1 MRDQSSTGVYVAQ
14 TSMSQS
20 EATQAIRGLT
30 EADVT
35 ARRQQG
41 QGNNVKLSTSRSYG
55 DIIRANML
63 NLINVILF
71 AIGAIMIAIGRAGDA
86 VTSVGLIVFNV
97 LIGIYQEIRAKQQLD
112 RIALLS
118 RPRVSVIRDRQE
130 AVIDPSELVLG
141 DVIVVRAGDQIVV
154 DGVVLSGAQLEV
166 DESML
171 TGESDSVMKA
181 VGDELLSGSFCI
193 AGTAYMEAT
202 RVGRDSFANQ
212 LTANARQFTVAH
224 TPLQREINFLLR
236 LLLLLALFIGSMTI
250 IGALLSG
257 LPFVRQ
263 VQIAAVVAG
272 LVPNGLFFMVVVA
285 YAMGALRIVR
295 QGALVQQ
302 SNAVESLSN
311 VTVLCTD
318 KTGTL
323 TANKIHLNSLYPLAL
338 SEAEMKSALGN
349 FGHSAS
355 STNKTSE
362 ALIAALP
369 GTKRQIVDEVPF
381 SSALKWSALSFNDA
395 ALQGVYVLGALEM
408 LREQVEV
415 TPVVLEQVAQWSDQG
430 LRVLVLAGNPDV
442 TSLHD
447 AEGHPQL
454 PRLQLLGLVSFG
466 DELRPHLK
474 ETLDGFA
481 RNNIHLKIISGDNPQ
496 TVAALA
502 RQAGFSGDPKYV
514 SGPDLVALSPE
525 AFRRVA
531 VETTVFGR
539 ITPQQKEQLVM
550 ALRDSGHYVAMI
562 GDGVNDVLSLKKAN
576 LGVAMESGSA
586 ATRAVADMIL
596 LKDSFGA
603 LPAAFSE
610 GQRIVNGMKDIL
622 RLFLTR
628 VLYAALLIIATSI
641 IGLGFPFIPKQNAL
655 LVAMGV
661 GLPTLAL
668 AIWARPGPL
677 PKRGLLREIAHFVFP
692 AAFSVFV
699 FGLIVYV
706 VAFYGAVV
714 QVLDLEVTN
723 ETIAV
728 FQQSMGLTYSLGGPA
743 GFRAEVAHLAAQTA
757 LTTFTVFAGLLLVV
771 FVEPPTRFFVAGDDF
786 SGDWR
791 PTLLSLGLLVGY
803 LAIVLIEPLRSFF
816 EMVAL
821 PSLAYVAIGLLT
833 IVWMLVLRIAWRQR
847 WLDRFLKID
856 LSTKAM

>member
-1 MRDQSSTGVYVAQ
+1 M
-14 TSMSQS
+14 
-20 EATQAIRGLT
+20 TQHAVSVNEPQPVIRGLS
-30 EADVT
+30 EAEVT
-35 ARRQQG
+35 QRRQQG
-41 QGNNVKLSTSRSYG
+41 QGNNVQLSTSRSYS
-55 DIIRANML
+55 DIVRANLL

-71 AIGAIMIAIGRAGDA
+71 AIGALMIAIGRVGDA

-97 LIGIYQEIRAKQQLD
+97 LIGIYQEIRAKKQLD

-118 RPRVSVIRDRQE
+118 RPRVSVIRDSQE
-130 AVIDPSELVLG
+130 TVVDPGELVMG

-171 TGESDSVMKA
+171 TGESDSVMKQ

-193 AGTAYMEAT
+193 AGSAYMEAT
-202 RVGRDSFANQ
+202 RVGHESFANK
-212 LTANARQFTVAH
+212 LTADARQFTVAH

-236 LLLLLALFIGSMTI
+236 LLLLLALFIGSLTI

-323 TANKIHLNSLYPLAL
+323 TANKIYLNAVFPV
-338 SEAEMKSALGN
+338 ALGEEAMKAALGD

-362 ALIAALP
+362 AIVAGLP
-369 GTKRQIVDEVPF
+369 GTRRQPADEVPF
-381 SSALKWSALSFNDA
+381 SSALKWSALAFTGEG
-395 ALQGVYVLGALEM
+395 LQGAYVLGALEM
-408 LREQVEV
+408 LREHLEV
-415 TPVVLEQVAQWSDQG
+415 TPEVLTQVERWSDEG
-430 LRVLVLAGNPDV
+430 LRVLVFAHNADV
-442 TSLHD
+442 TTLHN
-447 AEGHPQL
+447 AEGHPVL
-454 PRLQLLGLVSFG
+454 PKLQLLGLVSFG
-466 DELRPHLK
+466 DELRPQLK
-474 ETLDGFA
+474 ETLDGFV
-481 RNNIHLKIISGDNPQ
+481 RNKIHLKIISGDNPQ

-502 RQAGFSGDPKYV
+502 RQAGFTGELKYV
-514 SGPDLVALSPE
+514 SGPDLVEMTPE
-525 AFRRVA
+525 AFQRVA

-539 ITPQQKEQLVM
+539 ITPQQKEQLVV

-576 LGVAMESGSA
+576 LGVAMESGTA

-596 LKDSFGA
+596 LQDSFGA

-610 GQRIVNGMKDIL
+610 GQRIVNGMRDIL

-655 LVAMGV
+655 LVGFGV
-661 GLPTLAL
+661 GVPTLAL
-668 AIWARPGPL
+668 AVWARPGPL
-677 PKRGLLREIAHFVFP
+677 PKHGLLREIAHFVFP

-706 VAFYGAVV
+706 VTFFGAIIE
-714 QVLDLEVTN
+714 VLDLEVT
-723 ETIAV
+723 ADAMSA
-728 FQQSMGLTYSLGGPA
+728 FQQSMGLTYALGGPD
-743 GFRAEVAHLAAQTA
+743 GYRIEVAHLAAQTA

-771 FVEPPTRFFVAGDDF
+771 FVEPPIRFFVAGDEF

-791 PTLLSLGLLVGY
+791 PTLLAVGLLIGY
-803 LAIVLIEPLRSFF
+803 MVIVLVDPLRTFF
-816 EMVAL
+816 EMIPL
-821 PSLAYVAIGLLT
+821 PALAYLAIGLLT
-833 IVWMLVLRIAWRQR
+833 LVWMLVLRIAWRQR
-847 WLDRFLKID
+847 WLDRFLQID
-856 LSTKAM
+856 LSRQAVAD

>member
-1 MRDQSSTGVYVAQ
+1 MAQAVSHPSVSNSRVQGLSQTEVA
-14 TSMSQS
+14 T
-20 EATQAIRGLT
+20 
-30 EADVT
+30 
-35 ARRQQG
+35 RRQQG
-41 QGNNVKLSTSRSYG
+41 QGNDVKLSTSRSYA
-55 DIIRANML
+55 DIIRANL
-63 NLINVILF
+63 FNLINVILF
-71 AIGAIMIAIGRAGDA
+71 VIGAIMIAIGRAGDA

-118 RPRVSVIRDRQE
+118 RPRVSVIRDDQE
-130 AVIDPSELVLG
+130 AVVDPAELVVG

-154 DGVVLSGAQLEV
+154 DGVVLDEAKLEV

-171 TGESDSVMKA
+171 TGESDSIMKA
-181 VGDELLSGSFCI
+181 VGEQLLSGSFCI
-193 AGTAYMEAT
+193 SGTGHMEAT
-202 RVGRDSFANQ
+202 HVGRESFANK

-257 LPFVRQ
+257 LPFMRQ

-323 TANKIHLNSLYPLAL
+323 TANKIQFNTVFPFLMDETS
-338 SEAEMKSALGN
+338 MRRVLGD
-349 FGHSAS
+349 FSRSAS

-362 ALIAALP
+362 ALIAGLP
-369 GTKRQIVDEVPF
+369 GTARQTVDEVPF
-381 SSALKWSALSFNDA
+381 SSALKWSALAFDSGE
-395 ALQGVYVLGALEM
+395 LQGVYVLGALEM
-408 LREQVEV
+408 LRERIDVPAEVQAQVE
-415 TPVVLEQVAQWSDQG
+415 QWSDQG
-430 LRVLVLAGNPDV
+430 LRVLVFAGNPDV
-442 TSLHD
+442 ITLHD

-454 PRLQLLGLVSFG
+454 PDLKLFGLVSFG
-466 DELRPHLK
+466 DELRPQLK

-481 RNNIHLKIISGDNPQ
+481 RNNIRLKIISGDNPQ

-502 RQAGFSGDPKYV
+502 RQAGFAGDLKYV
-514 SGPDLVALSPE
+514 SGPDLASMSAE
-525 AFRRVA
+525 DFRRVA

-539 ITPQQKEQLVM
+539 ITPQQKEQLVLS
-550 ALRDSGHYVAMI
+550 LRDSGHYVAMI

-610 GQRIVNGMKDIL
+610 GQRIVNGMKDIM

-641 IGLGFPFIPKQNAL
+641 MGLGFPFIPKQNAL

-677 PKRGLLREIAHFVFP
+677 PKHGLLREIAHFVFP

-706 VAFYGAVV
+706 VAFYGAIV
-714 QVLDLEVTN
+714 QVLDLAVSN
-723 ETIAV
+723 DTIAL
-728 FQQSMGLTYSLGGPA
+728 FQQSMGLTYTLAGPA
-743 GFRAEVAHLAAQTA
+743 GYRAEVAHLVAQTA

-771 FVEPPTRFFVAGDDF
+771 FVEPPTRFFVGGDEY

-803 LAIVLIEPLRSFF
+803 MAIVLVEPLRNFF

-821 PSLAYVAIGLLT
+821 PGLAYVAIGLLT
-833 IVWMLVLRIAWRQR
+833 VVWMLVLRIAWRQR
-847 WLDRFLKID
+847 WLDRFLQID
-856 LSTKAM
+856 LSTKQEPVS